1 MPSSHLFLWCPLLLL
16 PSIFPSI
23 RDFSNESSVHIRS
36 KILELQVQHQSFQRE
51 FRIDFPSDWLVWS
64 PCWLRDFQE
73 SSPAPQLEG
82 ITALVL
88 HLLHGPALTTV
99 HGHWED
105 HSLDYMDL
113 CQQSNVSAFQHTV
126 QEYYSVIKRKEV
138 LMPATTYTKLKNIR
152 LNERSQIK
160 KTHIV

>member
-1 MPSSHLFLWCPLLLL
+1 MLFLVTQSCLTLCDPMDCSTPGLPVPYHLLKFVQVHVHYIGDAIQPSHPLTPSSPSAFNLSQHQGLFQWVSC
-16 PSIFPSI
+16 S
-23 RDFSNESSVHIRS
+23 HQMM

-105 HSLDYMDL
+105 HSLDY
-113 CQQSNVSAFQHTV
+113 
-126 QEYYSVIKRKEV
+126 
-138 LMPATTYTKLKNIR
+138 P
-152 LNERSQIK
+152 
-160 KTHIV
+160 

>member
-1 MPSSHLFLWCPLLLL
+1 MSDSLWPHRLQHSRPPCPSRSPGVCPSSCPLRWWCHPAISSSWMPSPHSACNLSQHQGLFQWVSCSHQMM
-16 PSIFPSI
+16 
-23 RDFSNESSVHIRS
+23 

-105 HSLDYMDL
+105 HSLIIGTF
-113 CQQSNVSAFQHTV
+113 VS
-126 QEYYSVIKRKEV
+126 RV
-138 LMPATTYTKLKNIR
+138 LFLLFTSGLSLP
-152 LNERSQIK
+152 
-160 KTHIV
+160 